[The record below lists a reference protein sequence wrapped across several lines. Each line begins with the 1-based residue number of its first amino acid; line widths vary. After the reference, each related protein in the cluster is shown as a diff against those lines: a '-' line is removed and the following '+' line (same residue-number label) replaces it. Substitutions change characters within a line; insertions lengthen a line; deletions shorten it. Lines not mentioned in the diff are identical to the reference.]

1 MKRPKMRESLIS
13 IPPLAVNGQVFLL
26 SVYLTAGNLWQA
38 SAYAVSQDVSL
49 STDGSYTSASLALS
63 YVCERAREYAR
74 RLEPRYLE
82 PQAKGHV
89 LNGGLKIA

>member
-1 MKRPKMRESLIS
+1 MRESLVS

-49 STDGSYTSASLALS
+49 STDGNGYTSASLALS
-63 YVCERAREYAR
+63 YVCERARDYAR

-89 LNGGLKIA
+89 LNRELQIN